1 MKRERINYKLDAAV
15 NKGIAAILMTGVRE
29 GIKVMKEN
37 QVPVHIV
44 ARVVLGPNSRRSTDW
59 KH

>member
-1 MKRERINYKLDAAV
+1 MKNKRHDDSLDAAV
-15 NKGIAAILMTGVRE
+15 NRGIAAILMTGIHA
-29 GIKVMKEN
+29 GIEVMKEN
-37 QVPVHIV
+37 KVPLHIV